1 MKLHFLDRSC
11 LDNSSFSTK
20 INEMPYFLKIWHY
33 HPELE
38 LVLVLESEGTRF
50 IGDSIEKFEPGE
62 VILIGENLPHMWLN
76 DEEYFK
82 EDSKLLAR
90 GIGVH
95 FKKNYLGNSFFST
108 SEMSHILELFNRAQC
123 GIKFL
128 DIDQEFIEEIVEMAR
143 MEGFDKS
150 IKFLT
155 ILNRLARHKN
165 YVLLASQG
173 YVNSFRTNENEIL
186 DKVYAYIFKNFN
198 KSIALQD
205 VSEIAHMNP
214 SAFSRFFKRVNNKT
228 FSQYIS
234 EIRIGYA
241 CKLLIE
247 NKYNIT
253 EVCYESGF
261 NNISN
266 FNRKFKLIKNT
277 TPSMYI
283 KKHKKVEVIFP
294 QEL

>member
-11 LDNSSFSTK
+11 LDNTSFSTS
-20 INEMPYFLKIWHY
+20 INNMPYFLKIWHY

-76 DEEYFK
+76 DEAYFK
-82 EDSKLLAR
+82 KDSKLMAR

-95 FKKNYLGNSFFST
+95 FKKNYLGNEFLST
-108 SEMSHILELFNRAQC
+108 PEMSHILELLERAKF

-128 DIDQEFIEEIVEMAR
+128 GIDKELIDNIQQMSEMD
-143 MEGFDKS
+143 GFDKS
-150 IKFLT
+150 INFLI
-155 ILNRLARHKN
+155 ILNKLAKQQA
-165 YVLLASQG
+165 YKLLASPG
-173 YVNSFRTNENEIL
+173 YLNSFQLNKNETI

-198 KSIALQD
+198 KAISLQN
-205 VSEIAHMNP
+205 VAEVAHMNI
-214 SAFSRFFKRVNNKT
+214 SAFSRFFKRLNNKT
-228 FSQYIS
+228 FSQYIA

-247 NKYNIT
+247 NKYNII
-253 EVCYESGF
+253 EICFESGY
-261 NNISN
+261 NNLSN
-266 FNRKFKLIKNT
+266 FNRKFKLIKKC
-277 TPSMYI
+277 TPSEYI
-283 KKHKKVEVIFP
+283 EKHKK
-294 QEL
+294 

>member
-11 LDNSSFSTK
+11 LGNTSFSTK
-20 INEMPYFLKIWHY
+20 VNEMPFFLKIWHY

-50 IGDSIEKFEPGE
+50 IGDNIEKFEPGE

-76 DEEYFK
+76 DEAYFK
-82 EDSKLLAR
+82 ENSKLLAR
-90 GIGVH
+90 GISVH
-95 FKKNYLGNSFFST
+95 FKKNYLGTTFFST
-108 SEMSHILELFNRAQC
+108 PEMSHLLELFNRARF

-128 DIDQEFIEEIVEMAR
+128 GVDEEMIQEIQEMAKL
-143 MEGFDKS
+143 EGFEKS
-150 IKFLT
+150 VKFLM
-155 ILNRLARHKN
+155 ILDKLANHKD
-165 YVLLASQG
+165 YRYLASQG
-173 YVNSFRTNENEIL
+173 YVNSFKINENETL

-198 KSIALQD
+198 KSITLQNVAD
-205 VSEIAHMNP
+205 VAHMNT
-214 SAFSRFFKRVNNKT
+214 SAFSRFFKRVNSKT

-247 NKYNIT
+247 RKYNIA
-253 EVCYESGF
+253 EICYESGF

-266 FNRKFKLIKNT
+266 FNRKFKLIMKC
-277 TPSMYI
+277 TPSVYV
-283 KKHKKVEVIFP
+283 KKHLE
-294 QEL
+294 

>member
-11 LDNSSFSTK
+11 LDNTSFSTK
-20 INEMPYFLKIWHY
+20 INNMPYFLKIWHY

-50 IGDSIEKFEPGE
+50 IGDNIEKFEPGE
-62 VILIGENLPHMWLN
+62 VVLIGENLPHMWLN
-76 DEEYFK
+76 DEKYFTMG
-82 EDSKLLAR
+82 SKLLAK

-95 FKKNYLGNSFFST
+95 FKKNYLGNTFLST
-108 SEMSHILELFNRAQC
+108 PEMSHLLELFKRAQY

-128 DIDQEFIEEIVEMAR
+128 GIGNDLIEEIQEMAKL
-143 MEGFDKS
+143 EGFDKS
-150 IKFLT
+150 VKFLI
-155 ILNRLARHKN
+155 ILNKLAK
-165 YVLLASQG
+165 YQDYKLLASQG
-173 YVNSFRTNENEIL
+173 YINSLQINKNDIL
-186 DKVYAYIFKNFN
+186 DKVYAYIFRNFN
-198 KSIALQD
+198 KAITLQN
-205 VSEIAHMNP
+205 VSEVAHMNN

-228 FSQYIS
+228 FSQYLA

-253 EVCYESGF
+253 QICYESGY

-266 FNRKFKLIKNT
+266 FNRKFKLIKNC

-283 KKHKKVEVIFP
+283 EQHK
-294 QEL
+294 Q